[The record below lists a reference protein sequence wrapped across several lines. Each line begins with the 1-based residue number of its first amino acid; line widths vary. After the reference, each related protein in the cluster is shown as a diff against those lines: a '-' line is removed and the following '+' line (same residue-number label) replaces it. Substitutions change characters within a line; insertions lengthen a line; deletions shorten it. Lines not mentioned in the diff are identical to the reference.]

1 MERIIIPSGNH
12 SLEGVVHLAE
22 KGAKPY
28 IFLMC
33 HGFRGSKDG
42 GGRAVDLAELAR
54 DEGYTTVR
62 FDFTPLAPL
71 SQQIRELSDVLTY
84 IRERFGLPI
93 IGMGR
98 SMGGCAIALSVR
110 QAKDIVGF
118 CFWATP
124 NDLPKTMRRA
134 LGSYYD
140 ELMTYGRIEA
150 TDEYGHIVLEK
161 SFWDELADYDMSR
174 AMQAITRPTIFV
186 QGSEDELVMAE
197 EAQANYD
204 ACQGEKEWYLVS
216 GADHHIALDVENT
229 QAKII
234 AWMREHFSA

>member
-12 SLEGVVHLAE
+12 SLEGIVHLAE
-22 KGAKPY
+22 KAAKPY
-28 IFLMC
+28 VFLMC

-42 GGRAVDLAELAR
+42 GGRAVELAELAR
-54 DEGYTTVR
+54 EQGYTTVR

-71 SQQIRELSDVLTY
+71 SQQIRELADVLLY

-98 SMGGCAIALSVR
+98 SMGGCALALLAQ

-124 NDLPKTMRRA
+124 NDLPKTMKRA

-140 ELMTYGRIEA
+140 ELMTCGRIEA

-161 SFWDELADYDMSR
+161 SFWDELFDYDMNS
-174 AMQAITRPTIFV
+174 AMHAITRPAIFV

-197 EAQANYD
+197 EAKANYD
-204 ACQGEKEWYLVS
+204 ACQGDKEWYLVS

-229 QAKII
+229 QAQII
-234 AWMREHFSA
+234 AWMKEHFPA